1 MHRSVHRI
9 FGRTRAT
16 VIGAALLSG
25 AALPAAGLWAGT
37 ASAAPTCTVTAG
49 VTTCTFAYTGH
60 ATSFQ
65 VPVGVTALAVVA
77 DGGAGANAVSSY
89 IHGGG
94 AGGKGGEYKA
104 TLTGVTPGST
114 LSIFPGGAASGTT
127 GGVGAGGGGGSGA
140 TDSHGTSGGGGG
152 QSTVSIAPFSVGN
165 VLVAAGGG
173 GGGGAENFLSLT
185 PATGGTGGG
194 SSFLA
199 VGGSGHPLANIHRGR
214 GGTTAVGGLNGGTTG
229 CTVSATSGTQFK
241 GGNSNSGTC
250 ALAGGAGGG
259 GYFGGGG
266 AAEFAG
272 GGGGSGYPLSTGV
285 TVVHGITIT
294 PVTDLNTNPGNGV
307 VTIKYIGEPPTTT
320 HLSSSHDPSFFGLP
334 VTFTA
339 TVAPLDGGV
348 FDGGGT
354 VTFKDGIFAI
364 PGCSAVTLHHI
375 FGTWR
380 AFCTTSA
387 LHVGPNIITATYN
400 GDSHWA
406 GSFSNP
412 VLQLVL
418 RAPTHLTPHIVFNV
432 LQTFTV
438 SGTLTSFGHP
448 VAGAFLTF
456 STGPFTLCH
465 AFTNSH
471 GIGFCFL
478 TYNQSVLIR
487 QQAGRYRVSYAGS
500 PGYFP
505 SIGLGQA
512 IIHP

>member
-1 MHRSVHRI
+1 M
-9 FGRTRAT
+9 
-16 VIGAALLSG
+16 GAALLSG

-65 VPVGVTALAVVA
+65 VPQGVTALTVVA
-77 DGGAGANAVSSY
+77 DGGAGASAVSSY

-94 AGGKGGEYKA
+94 NGGNGGEYKA
-104 TLTGVTPGST
+104 TLAGVTPGST
-114 LSIFPGGAASGTT
+114 LSIFPGGAATGKT
-127 GGVGAGGGGGSGA
+127 GGTNQSGQGGNGSPD
-140 TDSHGTSGGGGG
+140 THGTSGGGGG
-152 QSTVSIAPFSVGN
+152 ASAVALSPFSVGN

-173 GGGGAENFLSLT
+173 GGGGAENALVIT
-185 PATGGTGGG
+185 PANGGDGGG
-194 SSFLA
+194 SGNLA
-199 VGGSGHPLANIHRGR
+199 TGNDGHPTLLNPFRGR
-214 GGTTAVGGLNGGTTG
+214 GGSPSAGGANGGTLG
-229 CTVSATSGTQFK
+229 CTVAAVSGAQLQ
-241 GGNSNSGTC
+241 GGNGNSGTC
-250 ALAGGAGGG
+250 TFAGGAGGG

-266 AAEFAG
+266 AAIFSG
-272 GGGGSGYPLSTGV
+272 GGGGGAFPAAPGV
-285 TVVHGITIT
+285 TVIHGITIT
-294 PVTDLNTNPGNGV
+294 PDTTDHSTNAGNGF
-307 VTIKYIGEPPTTT
+307 VTISYTGQPPTTT

-354 VTFKDGIFAI
+354 VTFRDGIFTI

-375 FGTWR
+375 FGSWR
-380 AFCTTSA
+380 AFCTTST
-387 LHVGPNIITATYN
+387 LHVGPNLITATYN

-418 RAPTHLTPHIVFNV
+418 RAPTHLVPHIVFNIF
-432 LQTFTV
+432 QTFTV

-448 VAGAFLTF
+448 VAGALLTF
-456 STGPFTLCH
+456 RTGPFTLCH

-471 GIGFCFL
+471 GIGFCVL
-478 TYNQSVLIR
+478 THNQSVLIR

-505 SIGLGQA
+505 SIGFGQA

>member
-37 ASAAPTCTVTAG
+37 ASAAPTCSETAG

-60 ATSFQ
+60 ATDFQ
-65 VPVGVTALAVVA
+65 VPQGITTLTVVA
-77 DGGAGANAVSSY
+77 DGGAGADGVTSS
-89 IHGGG
+89 ILGAG
-94 AGGKGGEYKA
+94 AGGKGGEYQA
-104 TLTGVTPGST
+104 TLAGVTPGST
-114 LSIFPGGAASGTT
+114 LSIFPGGAATGTT
-127 GGVGAGGGGGSGA
+127 GGTNQSGHGGNGSPD
-140 TDSHGTSGGGGG
+140 TSGTSGGGGG
-152 QSTVSIAPFSVGN
+152 ASTVALSPFSVGN

-173 GGGGAENFLSLT
+173 GGGGALNPLLH
-185 PATGGTGGG
+185 ADGGNGGG
-194 SSFLA
+194 SGNLA
-199 VGGSGHPLANIHRGR
+199 TGDDGHPTLLNPFRGR
-214 GGTTAVGGLNGGTTG
+214 GGTPSAGGANGGTLG
-229 CTVSATSGTQFK
+229 CTVSATSGTQLV
-241 GGNSNSGTC
+241 GGNGNSGTC
-250 ALAGGAGGG
+250 TVAGGAGGS

-266 AAEFAG
+266 AATLSG
-272 GGGGSGYPLSTGV
+272 GGGGGAFPTAPGV
-285 TVVHGITIT
+285 TVIHGITIT
-294 PVTDLNTNPGNGV
+294 PVTTDHNTNSGNGV
-307 VTIKYIGEPPTTT
+307 VTISYTGPPPTTT
-320 HLSSSHDPSFFGLP
+320 TLSSSHDPSYYGQP

-354 VTFKDGIFAI
+354 VTFRNGIFTI
-364 PGCSAVTLHHI
+364 PGCSAVTLHHV

-387 LHVGPNIITATYN
+387 LHVGPNFITATYN
-400 GDSHWA
+400 GDANWA
-406 GSFSNP
+406 GSVSRP
-412 VLQLVL
+412 LIQLVR
-418 RAPTHLTPHIVFNV
+418 RAPTHLSAAIAFNIH
-432 LQTFTV
+432 QTFTV
-438 SGTLTSFGHP
+438 SGRLTSFGDP
-448 VAGAFLTF
+448 VGGALLTF

-471 GIGFCFL
+471 GIGFCVL
-478 TYNQSVLIR
+478 SYNQSVLIR

-505 SIGLGQA
+505 SSASGQA